1 MATINAQITAQEANR
16 LVFLDSRRASYDGR
30 VIEFTTTYIDHLE
43 IRAIREANG
52 NTVSSRELAGWPEH
66 RIANDKGI
74 MALFASNKKWK
85 QIKMWMECYK
95 VKLDIVDQAQVTYR
109 GSSSQ
114 EELLHWVETANL
126 IGYGFGMMS
135 GGPWSSMT
143 DISLHD
149 ALGMIYG
156 GAHSQLHVKI
166 RVGSLEMYQPF
177 THVAAQC
184 PRREHEPVREEVIT
198 TTAGEVIGALLGA
211 GLTAWMGRNKH

>member
-1 MATINAQITAQEANR
+1 MQ
-16 LVFLDSRRASYDGR
+16 YDGR
-30 VIEFTTTYIDHLE
+30 TIEYSTTFIDHLE
-43 IRAIREANG
+43 IKGIRETNG
-52 NTVSSRELAGWPEH
+52 SVVSARELANWPEH
-66 RIANDKGI
+66 RIANDKGL

-85 QIKMWMECYK
+85 QIKLWMECYK
-95 VKLDIVDQAQVTYR
+95 VKLEIVDRTQPTYQGSNNQA
-109 GSSSQ
+109 
-114 EELLHWVETANL
+114 ELLHWVETANL
-126 IGYGFGMMS
+126 IGHGFGMMS
-135 GGPWSSMT
+135 GGVWASMV

-156 GAHSQLHVKI
+156 GAQSQLHVKI

-184 PRREHEPVREEVIT
+184 PRREHEPVREEIIT